1 MARNRAWPNDDGQK
15 FSSMLSLSSARV
27 QQKSTFPS
35 GSTPRNQVSRSCRN
49 QQSTMTCRLQNGSSH
64 DPVDPLRNLPCR
76 PVQISSSRATQTR
89 CRSTR
94 APRSCL
100 APQPCRC
107 RDPAGRTRSPGEYS
121 QLTVSLALA
130 CSSSL
135 TGTGASI
142 ALCPPACRTAPRSP
156 RRSPVHSNALHHNRL
171 AWNTHHYLFRGT
183 SIPPT
188 PLSTQWS
195 ERSLKGRAVNEQPR
209 C

>member
-1 MARNRAWPNDDGQK
+1 MPPSPGLQFEGDSNE
-15 FSSMLSLSSARV
+15 V
-27 QQKSTFPS
+27 QEHPSTKE
-35 GSTPRNQVSRSCRN
+35 
-49 QQSTMTCRLQNGSSH
+49 L
-64 DPVDPLRNLPCR
+64 
-76 PVQISSSRATQTR
+76 
-89 CRSTR
+89 
-94 APRSCL
+94 L

-107 RDPAGRTRSPGEYS
+107 RNPAGRTHS

-130 CSSSL
+130 CSSSW

-156 RRSPVHSNALHHNRL
+156 RRSPVRSNTLHHNRL
-171 AWNTHHYLFRGT
+171 AWNTRHYLFRGT